1 MHYGRRDSLF
11 FQACPGHFF
20 MRGYSL
26 IDLTEH
32 DNSAADI
39 MVHSK
44 RGQGNIHFS
53 CSADHEQD
61 RQPYPVDP
69 SPAIC
74 DAHTYIAASELG
86 RNPVSCHQ
94 IQPEYRDEQAD
105 AGRDCQTVSRNQM
118 FRRERGQGNIHFSV

>member
-1 MHYGRRDSLF
+1 
-11 FQACPGHFF
+11 
-20 MRGYSL
+20 MRGHSF

-32 DNSAADI
+32 DYSAADI

-74 DAHTYIAASELG
+74 DDHTYIAASELG
-86 RNPVSCHQ
+86 RNLVSFHQ
-94 IQPEYRDEQAD
+94 IQPEYGDEQAG
-105 AGRDCQTVSRNQM
+105 AGRDCRTVSRGQISGANGD
-118 FRRERGQGNIHFSV
+118 REIFIFLFS